1 MKTRKLIII
10 FYCTILSVLL
20 SQQSYGQYRAVEHSI
35 PSDSEIP
42 VSKAGCYDIPGAT
55 YVLTN
60 DISSPRST
68 IFLGKD
74 ITMDLNGYTI
84 IYADGNYGHV
94 TNYGFEEGLT
104 GWDISKA
111 PGAKI
116 EDTDVTHAFIG
127 KKILR
132 LKAGDE
138 IASEYIYLPVA
149 SRSYYAMCG
158 ITGNYY
164 SDMNGDLR
172 NDMRISI
179 FVDDEQGKEVTCLTE
194 YRDSARISCPVINR
208 SARLGGGFVF
218 AHLNNLPSGN
228 YRIRIRAENDC
239 LVDEIDIRPAM
250 DAGIAI
256 VEETHPLGHYDHLY
270 NNLHS
275 AFFDYTDDAT
285 SGKPVEGIPVVNG
298 SGTVTIKNGEIKN
311 ATTGILSHAIQ
322 STAENVRIILDN
334 IKISTSGINSTA
346 VDVEQAVITNCTFDV
361 ENPFIIN
368 RHGAEFYAVDLR
380 GTQPSEVSFSEFYGG
395 QGCLS
400 FRGDFSAIH
409 HNYFVNRQTVTN
421 HYSIMAMGDSSRI
434 FENLFKPEIGSGIEV
449 YVHRGIEIFNN
460 EFHINAAPPSCE
472 YHLHLSTNAIRLADY
487 GAKPG
492 SPRGCYGNRVYN
504 NKFYI
509 TGKKYKQYPGYI
521 PMASAFFYSASGGD
535 NEIFGNNIIINQED
549 PETDAEAFAFY
560 IGNSRGGKLYNN
572 NIVSNVTPVWVA
584 CSYGSAEKTILAG
597 NTISRSQNTL
607 IDFKPVRMGSDEGSG
622 SVASGTEFRSNILN
636 GMEFSI
642 NKTGQNHSYSVFR
655 TLKVNLHDKKGNP
668 LQDTEIVITDKNG
681 KEVVRQN
688 SSGEG
693 SVLTELPE
701 YEIDGNTRT
710 DLTPY
715 IIKAGKKK
723 ASVDLN
729 NDIEIDLLI
738 N

>member
-1 MKTRKLIII
+1 MP
-10 FYCTILSVLL
+10 
-20 SQQSYGQYRAVEHSI
+20 AEHRI
-35 PSDSEIP
+35 PSEGEIP
-42 VSKAGCYDIPGAT
+42 VSKAGCYDLPGAT
-55 YVLTN
+55 FVLTN

-74 ITMDLNGYTI
+74 ITLDLNGYTI
-84 IYADGNYGHV
+84 TYADGNYEHV

-116 EDTDVTHAFIG
+116 EDTEVVHAFIG

-132 LKAGDE
+132 LREGDE
-138 IASEYIYLPVA
+138 IASGYVQLPV
-149 SRSYYAMCG
+149 SNRSYYAMCG

-164 SDMNGDLR
+164 SDLRGDLR
-172 NDMRISI
+172 NDMRVSI
-179 FVDDEQGKEVTCLTE
+179 FVDDEYGNEVTCFTE
-194 YRDSARISCPVINR
+194 YGDSSKISCPVLNR

-218 AHLNNLPSGN
+218 AHLNNLPSGK

-250 DAGIAI
+250 DIGIGI

-275 AFFDYTDDAT
+275 AFFDYSDDAST
-285 SGKPVEGIPVVNG
+285 GKPVEGIPVVKG
-298 SGTVTIKNGEIKN
+298 SGTVTVKNGEIKN
-311 ATTGILSHAIQ
+311 ATIGILSRAIQ

-334 IKISTSGINSTA
+334 VMISTSGINSTA
-346 VDVEQAVITNCTFDV
+346 VDVEQAVITNCTFNV

-368 RHGAEFYAVDLR
+368 RHGAEFYGVDLK

-400 FRGDFSAIH
+400 FRGDFSSVH

-434 FENLFKPEIGSGIEV
+434 FENLFEPEIGSGIEV

-460 EFHINAAPPSCE
+460 EFHIHAAPPSCE

-492 SPRGCYGNRVYN
+492 SPRSCYGNRVYN

-509 TGKKYKQYPGYI
+509 TGKKYKKYPDYI

-535 NEIFGNNIIINQED
+535 NEIFGNEIMINQED
-549 PETDAEAFAFY
+549 PETNAEAFAFY
-560 IGNSRGGKLYNN
+560 VGNSRGGKIYNN
-572 NIVSNVTPVWVA
+572 NIVSNVTPLWVA
-584 CSYGSAEKTILAG
+584 CSYGSAENTFLAG
-597 NTISRSQNTL
+597 NTIARSQNTL

-622 SVASGTEFRSNILN
+622 SVARGTEFRSNILN
-636 GMEFSI
+636 GMEFAI
-642 NKTGQNHSYSVFR
+642 DKTGQDHSYSVSR
-655 TLKVNLHDKKGNP
+655 TLIINLHDKKGNLLP
-668 LQDTEIVITDKNG
+668 DTEIIITDRNG
-681 KEVVRQN
+681 KEVVRGK
-688 SSGEG
+688 SSLEG
-693 SVLTELPE
+693 SFLIELPE
-701 YEIDGNTRT
+701 YELDGTNRT
-710 DLTPY
+710 EHTPY
-715 IIKAGKKK
+715 IIKSGKNKT
-723 ASVDLN
+723 SVDLN
-729 NDIEIDLLI
+729 DNIKIDLLI
-738 N
+738 K